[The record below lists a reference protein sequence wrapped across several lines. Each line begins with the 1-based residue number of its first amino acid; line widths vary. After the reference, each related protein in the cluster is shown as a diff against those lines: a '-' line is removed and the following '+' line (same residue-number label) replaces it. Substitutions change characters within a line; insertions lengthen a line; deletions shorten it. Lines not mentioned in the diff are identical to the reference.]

1 VSVPVVQVSGTDQ
14 VLQLRR
20 DLLKVPQEAQR
31 GLRRAVR
38 EIGSDVQQTSQ
49 ANASWSSR
57 IPGAHFMRVSLSQS
71 RPGVFIRV
79 DHNKA
84 PHARPYEGILQ
95 WTFRHP
101 VYGDRENWVE
111 QQSRPYLVPALES
124 NEGQAFTA
132 IRSTVDEVLSKLG
145 L

>member
-1 VSVPVVQVSGTDQ
+1 MSVPAVRVEGREQVI
-14 VLQLRR
+14 QLRR
-20 DLLKVPQEAQR
+20 DLLKVPPQMQKS
-31 GLRRAVR
+31 LRRTVR
-38 EIGSDVQQTSQ
+38 EIGSEVQQTSE

-71 RPGVFIRV
+71 RPGVFIKI

-101 VYGDRENWVE
+101 VFGDRENWVS
-111 QQSRPYLVPALES
+111 QASRPYLIPALES
-124 NEGQAFTA
+124 NKGAAFTA
-132 IRSTVDEVLSKLG
+132 IRSTVSEVLRKLG